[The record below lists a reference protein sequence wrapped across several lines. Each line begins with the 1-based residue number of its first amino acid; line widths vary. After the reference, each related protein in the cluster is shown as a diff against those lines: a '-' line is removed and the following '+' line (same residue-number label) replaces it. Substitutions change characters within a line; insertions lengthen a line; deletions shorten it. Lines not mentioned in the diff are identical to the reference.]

1 MSEKEPVKFSLLTCL
16 LILGLIVVVIIGF
29 YIYKNKTDENI
40 QLDNSKVLS
49 DDQVV
54 DNNIEKSNI
63 DLEEKSTDADTSKDK
78 ISDPEMK
85 KALQDFI

>member
-63 DLEEKSTDADTSKDK
+63 DLEEKSTDADTSEDK
-78 ISDPEMK
+78 FSDPEMK